1 MKTIQSLAYLISSFV
16 GDIKR
21 SCRQRL
27 LLHYIEQRD
36 GCSLSP
42 LARITGTADNIHF
55 GRNTRVNS
63 YCQFRC
69 KEGKIWVGSNV
80 LFGQFISVIAHSY
93 NYADRD
99 RLIIEQGM
107 YSRDVVIEDDVWIG
121 AYSII
126 MPGVKVGKGAVVG
139 ASSVVSNDIPPYEV
153 WAGIP
158 ARKIN
163 DRKSGK

>member
-1 MKTIQSLAYLISSFV
+1 MKIIRSLAYLLSSFV
-16 GDIKR
+16 GDFKR
-21 SCRQRL
+21 RCRQRL
-27 LLHYIEQRD
+27 LLHHIEQRD

-42 LARITGTADNIHF
+42 LVHITGTADNIHF
-55 GRNTRVNS
+55 GRNTRING

-69 KEGKIWVGSNV
+69 KEGKIRIGSDV

-93 NYADRD
+93 NYDDRD
-99 RLIIEQGM
+99 RPIIEQGM

-153 WAGIP
+153 WAGAP
-158 ARKIN
+158 ARRISV
-163 DRKSGK
+163 RGSGK